1 MSDKFC
7 IHCRYSKPTQDQ
19 DVYLCQVNSKLNLV
33 TGERQYKYCSVMRM
47 EFQPCGLEGKLY
59 DEVEP
64 VNIEDIFPDFP
75 SIRG

>member
-33 TGERQYKYCSVMRM
+33 TGEREYKYCSVMRM
-47 EFQPCGLEGKLY
+47 EFQACGLEGKLY

-64 VNIEDIFPDFP
+64 VNIEDIFPNFP